1 MAHFLEV
8 EDVLKILAEARKHS
22 VVAWL
27 MVALAFIYGLRAHE
41 IVGGS
46 ITYKQKKTRQKVT
59 KRYPGLRPSNVVG
72 TVLTI
77 KRLKKSNAVEAEL
90 LEHQNPLLNVRQ
102 AMFDLCLKTRP
113 NQTLFPVTAR
123 TFQRWVKQFGE
134 AAGLP
139 KVVCHPHTM
148 KASVIDYLRETMP
161 LEELM
166 LFSGHKNLNSLRSYV
181 NPKKSVAAGKVRSA
195 LGAISV

>member
-8 EDVLKILAEARKHS
+8 EDVLKLLAEARKHS
-22 VVAWL
+22 EAGWL
-27 MVALAFIYGLRAHE
+27 MAALAFLYGLRAHE
-41 IVGGS
+41 VVGGAIAWKS
-46 ITYKQKKTRQKVT
+46 KKTGEKHT
-59 KRYPGLRPSNVVG
+59 ATFPGLRPSNVIG
-72 TVLTI
+72 TTLKI
-77 KRLKKSNAVEAEL
+77 KRLKKSNPVEAEL
-90 LEHQNPLLNVRQ
+90 LEHENPLLNVRQ
-102 AMFDLCLKTRP
+102 AMFDLCLKTP
-113 NQTLFPVTAR
+113 QNQKLFPVTAR
-123 TFQRWVKQFGE
+123 TFQRWIKQFGE

-139 KVVCHPHTM
+139 AAACHPHTM

-195 LGAISV
+195 FESISV